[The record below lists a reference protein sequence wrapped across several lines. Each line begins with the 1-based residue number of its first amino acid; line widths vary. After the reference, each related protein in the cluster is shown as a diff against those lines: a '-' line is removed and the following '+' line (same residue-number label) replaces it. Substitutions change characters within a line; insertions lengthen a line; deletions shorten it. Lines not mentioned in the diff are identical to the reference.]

1 MQGLHSVLGNMRINL
16 RRGQIAM
23 TQQQLYNP
31 QVRAMIEQMRRKG
44 MP

>member
-1 MQGLHSVLGNMRINL
+1 MQGLHSVLGNMRIDL

-23 TQQQLYNP
+23 AQQQLDNS